1 MNGLKEKDRACPRTP
16 KAGSGWS
23 SLAGGR
29 VKHAAALPQLLKL
42 PIVPSARGLLA
53 RLLKDGDRVLD
64 VGANDR
70 NLERFL
76 IEKGVKAEYK
86 SCDVDTGTAQ
96 DFYGLDTVTGE
107 FDAIAAFEVIEH
119 VSPVE
124 AAAIIAAAMRLLRD
138 GGVFVVSTPNVCH
151 PVVFWRDCTHIT
163 PFRYDELYG
172 MLTQAG
178 FSGVQIY
185 RTGTFS
191 LKDRLV
197 ALLYRP
203 LLRLLRMDFA
213 PGIAAVATK
222 GRRA

>member
-1 MNGLKEKDRACPRTP
+1 MNGLREKDRGGWSAISGGRAG
-16 KAGSGWS
+16 AGS
-23 SLAGGR
+23 
-29 VKHAAALPQLLKL
+29 ALPHILKL
-42 PIVPSARGLLA
+42 PIVPSARGLLEG
-53 RLLKDGDRVLD
+53 LLKDGDRVLD

-76 IEKGVKAEYK
+76 VEKGVKMEYK

-96 DFYGLDTVTGE
+96 DFYSLDSVTGE
-107 FDAIAAFEVIEH
+107 FDAIAALEVIEH
-119 VSPVE
+119 ASPVE
-124 AAAIIAAAMRLLRD
+124 AAGIFAAAFRLCKE

-172 MLTQAG
+172 MLAQAG
-178 FSGVQIY
+178 FNNIRIY

-222 GRRA
+222 ARGA

>member
-1 MNGLKEKDRACPRTP
+1 MFAR
-16 KAGSGWS
+16 
-23 SLAGGR
+23 
-29 VKHAAALPQLLKL
+29 
-42 PIVPSARGLLA
+42 ARGLL
-53 RLLKDGDRVLD
+53 K
-64 VGANDR
+64 
-70 NLERFL
+70 
-76 IEKGVKAEYK
+76 KG
-86 SCDVDTGTAQ
+86 GI
-96 DFYGLDTVTGE
+96 F
-107 FDAIAAFEVIEH
+107 IA
-119 VSPVE
+119 
-124 AAAIIAAAMRLLRD
+124 
-138 GGVFVVSTPNVCH
+138 STPNVCH